1 VHAPIV
7 SLHMPKTAGTTFADM
22 LARSVGSSNFN
33 SDYDDKPLHAP
44 LVACRL
50 AALKA
55 GLWGARLDA
64 GSCVH
69 GHFLAYKYR
78 RTLLDGGAFVTWLR
92 DPVERLRSHY
102 DFWRDRHQP
111 SFSEVTHQRMLD
123 ENWSFERF
131 ALGREM
137 RNVYSRFLWRFP
149 LTNFAFVG
157 ITEHFEEDLKAF
169 TERFSRFS
177 GIPSTPQN
185 QRADH
190 PPRIDRELVN
200 RIERWHASD
209 MALYN
214 QAVKWRNEGRWRV

>member
-1 VHAPIV
+1 
-7 SLHMPKTAGTTFADM
+7 MPKTAGTTFADT
-22 LARSVGSSNFN
+22 LVRSIGPSDFS
-33 SDYDDKPLHAP
+33 SDYDDKPLHRP
-44 LVACRL
+44 LVVCRL
-50 AALKA
+50 AAFKA
-55 GLWGARLDA
+55 GLWGASLDERK
-64 GSCVH
+64 CVH

-78 RTLLDGGAFVTWLR
+78 RTLLAGGAFVTWLR

-102 DFWRDRHQP
+102 DFWRDRHKP
-111 SFSEVTHQRMLD
+111 SSLEVTHQRMLD

-157 ITEHFEEDLKAF
+157 ITEHFEQDLKAF
-169 TERFSRFS
+169 TKRFPQFS

-190 PPRIDRELVN
+190 PPRIDRDLRN
-200 RIERWHASD
+200 RIEHWHASD

-214 QAVKWRNEGRWRV
+214 QALTWRNAGRWRV